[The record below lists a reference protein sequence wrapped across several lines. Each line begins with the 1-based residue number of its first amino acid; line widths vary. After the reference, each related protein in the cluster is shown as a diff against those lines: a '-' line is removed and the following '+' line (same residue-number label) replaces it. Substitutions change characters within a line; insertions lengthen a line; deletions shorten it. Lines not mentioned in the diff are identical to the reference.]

1 MMRLNVLKVAI
12 IQTPTERSMERSDE
26 QRCRI
31 QAAAGN
37 AKRLF
42 ITICAGNSPALNQR
56 CRHLHA
62 GSDQRISAARLAQQM
77 IGVGNEQTT

>member
-26 QRCRI
+26 QWCSI

-42 ITICAGNSPALNQR
+42 ITICAGNSSVLNQR
-56 CRHLHA
+56 CRHLHT